1 MSWEATS
8 WALHQRVGHS
18 GRKLLLLAIAD
29 HADKHGFC
37 WPSQET
43 LSKHAEMSL
52 DTVQRQTRKLIAQ
65 GLISVT
71 RAPKRRGQWQTF
83 NYQLSMPKAA
93 TKPQNAAPP
102 EIVQPATG
110 NPSLV
115 PPDCGPARPH
125 PERNPGRIAVRLKP
139 SIEPS
144 IEHSMAVAV
153 AVDAGWRPAVDECT
167 ANSYKYPSTQP
178 SPGGAERQKAFRAKQ
193 EAIEVTQNRIAQR
206 LGGWGLLMQMTDS
219 ELERITALER
229 RRQLSD
235 EKLSEAVLRLR
246 TVQPR

>member
-1 MSWEATS
+1 MSWQATA
-8 WALHQRVGHS
+8 WALHRQVGHS
-18 GRKLLLLAIAD
+18 GRKLLLLAIANY
-29 HADKHGFC
+29 ADERGFC

-43 LSKHAEMSL
+43 LSKQAEMSL
-52 DTVQRQTRKLIAQ
+52 DTVQRQTKKLIAQ

-102 EIVQPATG
+102 EIVHPATG
-110 NPSLV
+110 NPYPV
-115 PPDCGPARPH
+115 PPDCGPAKPH
-125 PERNPGRIAVRLKP
+125 SERSPGRIAVRLKP

-144 IEHSMAVAV
+144 KEHSMAVAV
-153 AVDAGWRPAVDECT
+153 AVDPRWRPAVDEGT
-167 ANSYKYPSTQP
+167 ANSHNYPSTQP
-178 SPGGAERQKAFRAKQ
+178 SPGGAERLKAFRAKQ
-193 EAIEVTQNRIAQR
+193 EGIEVTQHRIAQR
-206 LGGWGLLMQMTDS
+206 LGGWDVLMQMTNI

-229 RRQLSD
+229 RGQLSD
-235 EKLSEAVLRLR
+235 EKLNEAVLRLR